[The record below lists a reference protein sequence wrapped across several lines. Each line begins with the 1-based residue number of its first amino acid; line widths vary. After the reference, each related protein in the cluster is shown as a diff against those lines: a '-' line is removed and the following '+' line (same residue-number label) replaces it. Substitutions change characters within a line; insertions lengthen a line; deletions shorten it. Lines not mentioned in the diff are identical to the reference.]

1 MTSAPSP
8 DTTRLAPWLES
19 NVPGFSGFESIE
31 KFSTGQSNPT
41 YLVCARSG
49 RYVLRRKP
57 SGQLLKSAHAVDRE
71 YRIMRALAD
80 TAVPVPQMYTLCE
93 DDDIFDTMFYIM
105 SHIEG
110 RIFWNPSLPEL
121 ATSDRGQLYDEIIRV
136 LAELHSVDHVAVGLE
151 DFGRPGSYF
160 DRQTSRWSKQYR
172 ASETEKIE
180 AMEHLMTWLPAHS
193 PADDGQNGLIHGDYR
208 LDNMIFHGREYRILA
223 VIDWEISTVGHPL
236 ADLAYF
242 CMGLRIT
249 PGQHIQGLGGKDRRA
264 LGIPEEAKMLDRYCQ
279 LRGISGIDNWPY
291 YIAFSLFRLSAILQG
306 VYKRSL
312 DGNAS
317 NERAAKMGAMVRPLA
332 ELAEHILSDE
342 NT

>member
-1 MTSAPSP
+1 MTSVLPP
-8 DTTRLAPWLES
+8 DTSRLAPWLES
-19 NVPGFSGFESIE
+19 NVPGFIGYQSIE

-41 YLVCARSG
+41 YLVTARSG
-49 RYVLRRKP
+49 CYVLRRKP

-71 YRIMRALAD
+71 YRIMRALGN
-80 TAVPVPQMYTLCE
+80 TSVPVPQMHTLCE

-105 SHIEG
+105 SYVEG
-110 RIFWNPSLPEL
+110 RIFWDPSLPQL
-121 ATSDRGQLYDEIIRV
+121 TTSDRGKLYDEIIRV

-151 DFGRPGSYF
+151 DYGRPGSYF
-160 DRQTSRWSKQYR
+160 DRQVGRWSKQYR
-172 ASETEKIE
+172 ASETENIE
-180 AMEHLMTWLPAHS
+180 AMEHLMNWLPTHS
-193 PADDGQNGLIHGDYR
+193 PPDDGQNGLIHGDYR
-208 LDNMIFHGREYRILA
+208 LDNMIFHSHEYKILA

-249 PGQHIQGLGGKDRRA
+249 PDQHIQGLGGKDRRA
-264 LGIPEEAKMLDRYCQ
+264 LGIPEETQILDQYCQ

-317 NERAAKMGAMVRPLA
+317 NERAAKMGGMVRPLA
-332 ELAEHILSDE
+332 ELAESILSNE
-342 NT
+342 NV

>member
-1 MTSAPSP
+1 MTSVLPP

-19 NVPGFSGFESIE
+19 NVPGFTEYQSIE

-41 YLVCARSG
+41 YLVTARSG

-57 SGQLLKSAHAVDRE
+57 LGQLLKSAHAVDRE
-71 YRIMRALAD
+71 YQIMQALGN
-80 TAVPVPQMYTLCE
+80 TSVPVPQMHTLCE

-105 SHIEG
+105 SYVEG
-110 RIFWNPSLPEL
+110 RIFWDPSLPQL
-121 ATSDRGQLYDEIIRV
+121 TTSDRGNLYNEIIRV
-136 LAELHSVDHVAVGLE
+136 LAELHSVDHVAVGL
-151 DFGRPGSYF
+151 DDYGRPGSYF
-160 DRQTSRWSKQYR
+160 DRQVGRWSKQYR
-172 ASETEKIE
+172 ASETENIA
-180 AMEHLMTWLPAHS
+180 AMEHLMNWLPTHS
-193 PADDGQNGLIHGDYR
+193 PPDDGQNGLIHGDYR
-208 LDNMIFHGREYRILA
+208 LDNMIFHNHEYKILA
-223 VIDWEISTVGHPL
+223 IIDWEISTVGHPL

-249 PGQHIQGLGGKDRRA
+249 PDQHIQGLGGKDRRA
-264 LGIPEEAKMLDRYCQ
+264 LGIREETEMLDRYCQ

-317 NERAAKMGAMVRPLA
+317 NERAAKMGGMVRPLA
-332 ELAEHILSDE
+332 ELAESILSNE
-342 NT
+342 NV

>member
-1 MTSAPSP
+1 MTSVPSP
-8 DTTRLAPWLES
+8 DTTRLAPWLKS

-57 SGQLLKSAHAVDRE
+57 PGQLLKSAHAVDRE
-71 YRIMRALAD
+71 YRIMQALAD
-80 TAVPVPQMYTLCE
+80 TAVPVPRMYTLCE
-93 DDDIFDTMFYIM
+93 DDNIFDTMFYIM
-105 SHIEG
+105 SYIEG

-160 DRQTSRWSKQYR
+160 DRQTGRWSKQYR

-208 LDNMIFHGREYRILA
+208 LDNMIFHGREHRILA

-264 LGIPEEAKMLDRYCQ
+264 LGIPEEAQMLDRYCQ

-317 NERAAKMGAMVRPLA
+317 NERAAKMGGMVRPLA